1 MRRYWHARK
10 AGSDSAWRAARLDVK
25 GPLRC
30 SEPRRPKVA
39 RDANK
44 MMGKQT
50 MSVGISTA
58 VRTSELSQEER
69 KVLTATLVGT
79 TIEWYD
85 FFVYA
90 QAAGLV
96 FGTLFFA
103 PMNQNNPLLAQ
114 IVSFATIG
122 LSFLFRP
129 LGAVV
134 CGHLGDRFGRR
145 NVLVFTLVMMG
156 VATALVG
163 LLPTYGQ
170 IGAWAPAL
178 LIFLRVLQ
186 GFSAGGEW
194 GGAALMSVENAPV
207 DKRSLFGAF
216 PQIGTPIGMI
226 LATGVLWGLTTTL
239 GKQAMIEWG
248 WRIPFLLSIVLIG
261 IGIVIRRTVEESPV
275 FQAMQ
280 RRHKESSAP
289 LKELFRTHTKEI
301 LRTALVFMANNAAG
315 YILIAF
321 IISYGART
329 LKMPSDQLLLVSTL
343 AAVAWFAFTLIGGY
357 LGDVI
362 GRVRTFQ
369 IGYALMVLWAVPMW
383 FLLDTRDL
391 LLFFVGA
398 VGLTVALGL
407 SYGPQA
413 ALYAELFPAKV
424 RYSGVSIGYALG
436 AIFGGAFAPM
446 IAQWL
451 IGTYGASWLVG
462 AYIAVLSLVSLI
474 AVSTIKDPRGVDL
487 NVHDGGK

>member
-1 MRRYWHARK
+1 
-10 AGSDSAWRAARLDVK
+10 
-25 GPLRC
+25 
-30 SEPRRPKVA
+30 
-39 RDANK
+39 
-44 MMGKQT
+44 
-50 MSVGISTA
+50 
-58 VRTSELSQEER
+58 
-69 KVLTATLVGT
+69 
-79 TIEWYD
+79 
-85 FFVYA
+85 
-90 QAAGLV
+90 
-96 FGTLFFA
+96 
-103 PMNQNNPLLAQ
+103 
-114 IVSFATIG
+114 
-122 LSFLFRP
+122 
-129 LGAVV
+129 
-134 CGHLGDRFGRR
+134 
-145 NVLVFTLVMMG
+145 
-156 VATALVG
+156 
-163 LLPTYGQ
+163 
-170 IGAWAPAL
+170 
-178 LIFLRVLQ
+178 
-186 GFSAGGEW
+186 
-194 GGAALMSVENAPV
+194 
-207 DKRSLFGAF
+207 
-216 PQIGTPIGMI
+216 
-226 LATGVLWGLTTTL
+226 
-239 GKQAMIEWG
+239 
-248 WRIPFLLSIVLIG
+248 
-261 IGIVIRRTVEESPV
+261 
-275 FQAMQ
+275 
-280 RRHKESSAP
+280 
-289 LKELFRTHTKEI
+289 
-301 LRTALVFMANNAAG
+301 MANNAAG

-398 VGLTVALGL
+398 GGLTVALGL

-487 NVHDGGK
+487 NVRDGGK

>member
-1 MRRYWHARK
+1 M
-10 AGSDSAWRAARLDVK
+10 SVETAA
-25 GPLRC
+25 
-30 SEPRRPKVA
+30 VA
-39 RDANK
+39 RSSA
-44 MMGKQT
+44 M
-50 MSVGISTA
+50 
-58 VRTSELSQEER
+58 TSDER
-69 KVLTATLVGT
+69 KVLVATLVGT

-96 FGTLFFA
+96 FGSLFFA

-114 IVSFATIG
+114 IVSFATLG

-129 LGAVV
+129 LGAIV
-134 CGHLGDRFGRR
+134 CGHLGDRFGRK
-145 NVLVFTLVMMG
+145 NVLVATLVLMG
-156 VATALVG
+156 AATALVG

-170 IGAWAPAL
+170 IGALAPAL
-178 LIFLRVLQ
+178 LIFLRILQ

-207 DKRSLFGAF
+207 DRRSFFGVF

-226 LATGVLWGLTTTL
+226 LATGVLWLLTATL

-248 WRIPFLLSIVLIG
+248 WRIPFLFSVVLIVV
-261 IGIVIRRTVEESPV
+261 GIVIRSTVEESPV
-275 FQAMQ
+275 FKAMQ

-289 LKELFRTHTKEI
+289 LAELFRDHTREI
-301 LRTALVFMANNAAG
+301 LRTALIFMANNAAG

-321 IISYGART
+321 MISYGANT
-329 LKMPSDQLLLVSTL
+329 LKMPSEQLLLASTL
-343 AAVAWFAFTLIGGY
+343 AAVSWFIFTLLGGA
-357 LGDVI
+357 LGDRI

-383 FLLDTRDL
+383 FLIDSKDVV
-391 LLFFVGA
+391 LFFVAA
-398 VGLTVALGL
+398 VGLTIALGL

-436 AIFGGAFAPM
+436 AILGGAFAPM
-446 IAQWL
+446 IAQWI
-451 IGTYGASWLVG
+451 IGTTGQSWRIGV
-462 AYIAVLSLVSLI
+462 YIAVLSVISLI
-474 AVSTIKDPRGVDL
+474 AVSTVKDPQGIDL
-487 NVHDGGK
+487 NVRDGAG